1 MQSPSTAE
9 VVTASFTDLG
19 VSDDIVAALTKQGI
33 VDPFPIQTMTIP
45 DALAGHDVCGK
56 AQTGSGKTLSFGIPL
71 IERAAPAKRNCPSTL
86 VLVPSRELCVQVA
99 RELTPL
105 AHGRGYRLATVY
117 GGVSMGRQ
125 IQDLEAG
132 VEVLVATPG
141 RLIDLMERG
150 NVSLAGV
157 SAVVIDEADQ
167 MADMGFLPQVHRVM
181 RDIERGH
188 QTMLFSAT
196 LDGAIASL
204 INSYMSEP
212 IRHEVES
219 SDDMVDTAEH
229 RFIAVHQ
236 LDKPKVAA
244 AIAAGVS
251 RTLVF
256 VRTKRGADRVAEQLN
271 REGTH
276 AAAIH
281 GDLRQAVRE
290 RALADFSDGKVPVL
304 VATNVAARG
313 LHIDDV
319 DIVVHY
325 DPPDDYKSFIH
336 RSGRTAR
343 AGESGLVVTL
353 VLWDQVEDVQRLQRA
368 SGLHYEITKMLS
380 NDPRLAD
387 LGGWEPEAVEF
398 KKPSMAD
405 LSRRAGG
412 RRRRRR

>member
-1 MQSPSTAE
+1 MQSPSLHE
-9 VVTASFTDLG
+9 VETASFSDLG
-19 VSDDIVAALTKQGI
+19 VSDDLVAALDRTGI
-33 VDPFPIQTMTIP
+33 TAPFPIQVMAIP
-45 DALAGHDVCGK
+45 DGLAGRDVCGK
-56 AQTGSGKTLSFGIPL
+56 AQTGSGKTLAFGIPL
-71 IERAAPAKRNCPSTL
+71 IERTVAAAPHRPTAL

-99 RELTPL
+99 RELKPL
-105 AHGRGYRLATVY
+105 ARGRGHSLTTVY

-125 IQDLEAG
+125 IQDLEKG
-132 VEVLVATPG
+132 VEILVATPG
-141 RLIDLMERG
+141 RLIDLMER
-150 NVSLAGV
+150 NVVNLGDV
-157 SAVVIDEADQ
+157 VTVVIDEADQ

-204 INSYMSEP
+204 INSYLEDP
-212 IRHEVES
+212 VRHEVES
-219 SDDMVDTAEH
+219 AGEVIDTQEH
-229 RFIAVHQ
+229 RFVAVHQ
-236 LDKPKVAA
+236 LDKAKVAA
-244 AIAAGVS
+244 AIAASVD

-271 REGTH
+271 REGAH

-281 GDLRQAVRE
+281 GDLRQNIRE
-290 RALADFSDGKVPVL
+290 RSLSDFSKGTVPVL

-319 DIVVHY
+319 DIVIHY

-368 SGLHYEITKMLS
+368 SGLHYEITKMFS

-387 LGGWEPEAVEF
+387 LGGFEPEEVEF
-398 KKPSMAD
+398 RKPSMAD